1 MEKLLDDE
9 KKVLPWKNN
18 QSSNS
23 KGLTALQVKKMAFGQ
38 LHLDNY
44 IWTITYF
51 FSQRKMHD

>member
-1 MEKLLDDE
+1 MM

-38 LHLDNY
+38 LH
-44 IWTITYF
+44 TS
-51 FSQRKMHD
+51 FSQRKMQD